1 MQCGIYGIYEGIY
14 VYKGII
20 GLDEDENNVIM
31 GIVVLVDKM
40 VVVVVVDK
48 ILRKAPL
55 AAQSI
60 SAGQIRIQ

>member
-1 MQCGIYGIYEGIY
+1 MIR
-14 VYKGII
+14 
-20 GLDEDENNVIM
+20 LDEDENNVIM
-31 GIVVLVDKM
+31 GIVVVVDKM

>member
-1 MQCGIYGIYEGIY
+1 MIR
-14 VYKGII
+14 
-20 GLDEDENNVIM
+20 LDEDENNVIM

-40 VVVVVVDK
+40 MVEDK

-60 SAGQIRIQ
+60 SARQIRIQ

>member
-1 MQCGIYGIYEGIY
+1 
-14 VYKGII
+14 
-20 GLDEDENNVIM
+20 M
-31 GIVVLVDKM
+31 GIVVVVDKM

-60 SAGQIRIQ
+60 SARQIRIQ

>member
-1 MQCGIYGIYEGIY
+1 M
-14 VYKGII
+14 V
-20 GLDEDENNVIM
+20 
-31 GIVVLVDKM
+31 